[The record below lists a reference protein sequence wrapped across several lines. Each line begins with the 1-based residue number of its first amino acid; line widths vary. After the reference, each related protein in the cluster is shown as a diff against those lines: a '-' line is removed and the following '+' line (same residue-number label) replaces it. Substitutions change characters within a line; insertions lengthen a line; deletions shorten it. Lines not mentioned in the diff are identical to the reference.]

1 MPFYPMN
8 ETLVC
13 VTAFW
18 VKRMHLSTVVPE
30 VLREARWWF
39 STSSSCP
46 WGALAFAGVVLA
58 AWCFTF
64 GFVAGAVCFNSYCR
78 RWLLQ
83 LARACIIGLEGD
95 QGPVVDLRH
104 RLARYRPTG

>member
-1 MPFYPMN
+1 MYQ
-8 ETLVC
+8 E
-13 VTAFW
+13 AFW

-30 VLREARWWF
+30 LLREARWWF
-39 STSSSCP
+39 GTASSCP
-46 WGALAFAGVVLA
+46 WGALAFSGLVLA

-64 GFVAGAVCFNSYCR
+64 GFVVGAICFNSYCR

-83 LARACIIGLEGD
+83 LARACIIGLEGE

-104 RLARYRPTG
+104 RLARYRPSG